1 MSLYCGGISVQHN
14 SINKG
19 RCGLCGDSFSGTHPH
34 QAGGRYATGTISR
47 SYMPGQVIDVRVKL
61 VANHRGFLTFALCA
75 HNNPNTS
82 PDRQCFLNNQLLLSN
97 GERYFS
103 VVGRGNAEFSIQV
116 KLPNIQCQHCILQST
131 YTGGNNWGKGPQSAE
146 VQTQDCLTSQQGKLG
161 CGNQETFRGCS
172 DICIGASCP
181 TQECAKVGQSGGG
194 RPLTQSPFTTV
205 PEPLLCRSAG
215 IKQQYFSVQGD
226 EYCRDACLY
235 QYREVC
241 HMYANTK
248 FLCYC
253 EEGATGRYLSYEA
266 VMLDKVYYPGERRL

>member
-82 PDRQCFLNNQLLLSN
+82 PNRQCFLNNQLLLGN

-103 VVGRGNAEFSIQV
+103 VVGKPTDITIQV
-116 KLPNIQCQHCILQST
+116 RLPNIECQQCILQST
-131 YTGGNNWGKGPQSAE
+131 YTGGNNWGVGPQSAE
-146 VQTQDCLTSQQGKLG
+146 VQTQDCVTSSQGKLG
-161 CGNQETFRGCS
+161 CGKQETFRGCS
-172 DICIGASCP
+172 DLCIGASCP
-181 TQECAKVGQSGGG
+181 TQQCAKVGDSGGVTPTPVTPTPVTPTPVTPTPVTPTPG
-194 RPLTQSPFTTV
+194 P
-205 PEPLLCRSAG
+205 A
-215 IKQQYFSVQGD
+215 
-226 EYCRDACLY
+226 
-235 QYREVC
+235 VC
-241 HMYANTK
+241 QA
-248 FLCYC
+248 
-253 EEGATGRYLSYEA
+253 A
-266 VMLDKVYYPGERRL
+266 